1 MKRAIQLFGFSL
13 MMTILLVGC
22 GTSSDDELTGNPKN
36 PKKEYPQTPTHFTE
50 PNDTSGK
57 KTVPDSMVIDML
69 PQTRYI
75 ELTQEQKALVARSND
90 FSFNLYRAIH
100 AADNQKSNITS
111 PLSAAY
117 VLGMLND
124 GAAGNTSKEIAQVLG
139 FGNNSKQTINA
150 YCKALIEQAPI
161 ADPSVILQIANIVAA
176 DKKVTLEDAYQKDMQ
191 DYYSAEVASLDFSK
205 QSSVDYL
212 NSWCKEK
219 SGGMIPSIIDA
230 LSPDD
235 LLVLMNAVYFKATW
249 TEKFNEKDTKDED
262 FTKADGST
270 VKLPMMHRNAQIRY
284 CTNDIYTGIWLPFGS
299 GDRWSMKVLLPEE
312 GKTIDD
318 IVKSLTGDSWEMNT
332 WNHAIVDIKM
342 PRFTTK
348 SDIKLND
355 MVSKLGA
362 PSIFDPQ
369 KADFSLMSKN
379 QKQFYVSQMKQKA
392 TIEVNEEGT
401 KTSAVTV
408 ANMATMN
415 IVDGRGE
422 FHANRP
428 FVYII
433 QEWSS
438 GAIFFIGTFQG
449 S

>member
-1 MKRAIQLFGFSL
+1 MKRAIKLFGFSL
-13 MMTILLVGC
+13 MMTILFVGC
-22 GTSSDDELTGNPKN
+22 GTSSDDDLTGNPKN

-57 KTVPDSMVIDML
+57 KTGPDSMVIDML
-69 PQTRYI
+69 PKTQYI
-75 ELTQEQKALVARSND
+75 ELTQEQKALVAKSND

-111 PLSAAY
+111 PLSVAY

-124 GAAGNTSKEIAQVLG
+124 GAAGNTAKEISQVLG
-139 FGNNSKQTINA
+139 FGATKQTINE
-150 YCKALIEQAPI
+150 YCKALIDQAPI

-176 DKKVTLEDAYQKDMQ
+176 NQDVTLEKDFKNDMQ
-191 DYYSAEVASLDFSK
+191 NYYSAEVASLDFSK

-212 NSWCKEK
+212 NTWCKEK

-230 LSPDD
+230 LSPED

-249 TEKFNEKDTKDED
+249 TEKFDEKETQEEV

-270 VKLPMMHRNAQIRY
+270 IKLPMMHRNAQIRY
-284 CTNDIYTGIWLPFGS
+284 CTNEVYTGIWLPFGS

-318 IVKSLTGDSWEMNT
+318 IVKSLTGESWENNY
-332 WNHAIVDIKM
+332 WQHAIVDIKM
-342 PRFTTK
+342 PRFSTK
-348 SDIKLND
+348 SDIMLND

-369 KADFSLMSKN
+369 KADFSLISKN

-392 TIEVNEEGT
+392 AIEVNEEGT
-401 KTSAVTV
+401 KTTAVTV
-408 ANMATMN
+408 SMMTGSN
-415 IVDGRGE
+415 IVNGKGE

-428 FVYII
+428 FVYVI

-449 S
+449 N

>member
-1 MKRAIQLFGFSL
+1 MKRAIKLFGFSL
-13 MMTILLVGC
+13 MMTILFVGC
-22 GTSSDDELTGNPKN
+22 GTSSDDDLTGNPKN

-50 PNDTSGK
+50 QNDTSGK
-57 KTVPDSMVIDML
+57 KTGPDSMVIDML
-69 PQTRYI
+69 PKTQYI
-75 ELTQEQKALVARSND
+75 ELTQEQKALVAKSND

-111 PLSAAY
+111 PLSVAY

-124 GAAGNTSKEIAQVLG
+124 GAAGNTAKEISQVLG
-139 FGNNSKQTINA
+139 FGATKQTINE
-150 YCKALIEQAPI
+150 YCKALIDQAPM

-176 DKKVTLEDAYQKDMQ
+176 NQDVTLEKDFKNDMQ
-191 DYYSAEVASLDFSK
+191 NYYSTEVASLDFSK

-212 NSWCKEK
+212 NTWCKEK

-230 LSPDD
+230 LSPEN

-249 TEKFNEKDTKDED
+249 TEKFDEKDTKDED

-270 VKLPMMHRNAQIRY
+270 IKLPMMHRNAQIRY
-284 CTNDIYTGIWLPFGS
+284 CTNDVYTGIWLPFGS

-318 IVKSLTGDSWEMNT
+318 IVKSLTGESWENNL
-332 WNHAIVDIKM
+332 WQHAIVDIKM
-342 PRFTTK
+342 PRFSTK
-348 SDIKLND
+348 SDIMLND

-369 KADFSLMSKN
+369 KADFSLISKN

-392 TIEVNEEGT
+392 AIEVNEEGT
-401 KTSAVTV
+401 KTTAVTV
-408 ANMATMN
+408 SMMTGSN
-415 IVDGRGE
+415 IVNGKGE

-428 FVYII
+428 FMYVI

-449 S
+449 NQ

>member
-1 MKRAIQLFGFSL
+1 MKRAIKLFGFSL

-57 KTVPDSMVIDML
+57 KTGPDSMVIDML
-69 PQTRYI
+69 PKTQYI
-75 ELTQEQKALVARSND
+75 ELTQEQKALVAKSND

-111 PLSAAY
+111 PLSVAY

-124 GAAGNTSKEIAQVLG
+124 GAAGNTAKEISQVLG
-139 FGNNSKQTINA
+139 FGATKQAINE
-150 YCKALIEQAPI
+150 YCKALIDQAPI

-176 DKKVTLEDAYQKDMQ
+176 NQDVTLEKDFKNDMQ
-191 DYYSAEVASLDFSK
+191 NYYSAEVASLDFSK

-212 NSWCKEK
+212 NTWCKEK

-230 LSPDD
+230 LSPED

-249 TEKFNEKDTKDED
+249 TEKFDEKKTQEEV

-270 VKLPMMHRNAQIRY
+270 IKLPMMHRKAQIRY
-284 CTNDIYTGIWLPFGS
+284 CTNEVYTGIWLPFGS

-318 IVKSLTGDSWEMNT
+318 IVKSLSGETWENNY
-332 WNHAIVDIKM
+332 WRHAIVDIKM
-342 PRFTTK
+342 PRFSTK
-348 SDIKLND
+348 SDIMLND

-392 TIEVNEEGT
+392 AIEVNEEGT
-401 KTSAVTV
+401 KTTAVTV
-408 ANMATMN
+408 SMMTGSN
-415 IVDGRGE
+415 IVNGKGE

-428 FVYII
+428 FVYVI

-449 S
+449 N

>member
-1 MKRAIQLFGFSL
+1 MKRAIKLFGFSL
-13 MMTILLVGC
+13 MMTILFVGC
-22 GTSSDDELTGNPKN
+22 GTSSDDELTGNN
-36 PKKEYPQTPTHFTE
+36 
-50 PNDTSGK
+50 TSGK
-57 KTVPDSMVIDML
+57 KKGPDSMVIDML
-69 PQTRYI
+69 PKTQYI
-75 ELTQEQKALVARSND
+75 ELTQEQKALVAKSND

-100 AADNQKSNITS
+100 TADHQKSNITS
-111 PLSAAY
+111 PLSVAY

-124 GAAGNTSKEIAQVLG
+124 GANGNTAKEISQVLG
-139 FGNNSKQTINA
+139 FGATKQAINE
-150 YCKALIEQAPI
+150 YCKALIDQAPI

-176 DKKVTLEDAYQKDMQ
+176 NQDVTLEKDFKNDMQ
-191 DYYSAEVASLDFSK
+191 NYYSAEVASLDFSK

-212 NSWCKEK
+212 NTWCKEK

-230 LSPDD
+230 LSPED

-249 TEKFNEKDTKDED
+249 TEKFDEKETQEEV

-270 VKLPMMHRNAQIRY
+270 IKLPMMHRNAQIRY
-284 CTNDIYTGIWLPFGS
+284 CTNEVYTGIWLPFGS

-318 IVKSLTGDSWEMNT
+318 IVKSLTGESWENNY
-332 WNHAIVDIKM
+332 WQHAIVDIKM
-342 PRFTTK
+342 PRFSTK
-348 SDIKLND
+348 SDIMLND

-369 KADFSLMSKN
+369 KADFSLISKN

-392 TIEVNEEGT
+392 AIEVNEEGT
-401 KTSAVTV
+401 KTTAVTV
-408 ANMATMN
+408 AMMKGSN
-415 IVDGRGE
+415 IINGKGE

-428 FVYII
+428 FVYVI

-449 S
+449 N

>member
-1 MKRAIQLFGFSL
+1 MKKVLFLAGCL
-13 MMTILLVGC
+13 MMTILFVGC

-57 KTVPDSMVIDML
+57 KTGPDSMVIDML
-69 PQTRYI
+69 PKTQYI
-75 ELTQEQKALVARSND
+75 ELTQEQKALVAKSND

-111 PLSAAY
+111 PLSVAY

-124 GAAGNTSKEIAQVLG
+124 GAAGNTAKEISQVLG
-139 FGNNSKQTINA
+139 FGATKQTINE
-150 YCKALIEQAPI
+150 YCKALIDQAPM
-161 ADPSVILQIANIVAA
+161 ADPSVILQIANIIAA
-176 DKKVTLEDAYQKDMQ
+176 NQDVTLEKDFKNDMQ
-191 DYYSAEVASLDFSK
+191 NYYSAEVASLDFSK

-230 LSPDD
+230 LSPED

-249 TEKFNEKDTKDED
+249 TEKFDEKETQEEV

-270 VKLPMMHRNAQIRY
+270 IKLPMMHRNAQIRY
-284 CTNDIYTGIWLPFGS
+284 CTNDVYTGIWLPFGS

-318 IVKSLTGDSWEMNT
+318 IVRSLTGESWENNY
-332 WNHAIVDIKM
+332 WQHAIVDIKM
-342 PRFTTK
+342 PRFSTK
-348 SDIKLND
+348 SDIMLND

-369 KADFSLMSKN
+369 KADFSLISKN

-392 TIEVNEEGT
+392 AIEVNEEGT
-401 KTSAVTV
+401 KTTAVTV
-408 ANMATMN
+408 SMMTGSN
-415 IVDGRGE
+415 IVNGKGE

-428 FVYII
+428 FVYVI

-449 S
+449 N

>member
-1 MKRAIQLFGFSL
+1 MQGFRPFAGFSL
-13 MMTILLVGC
+13 MMTILFVGC

-36 PKKEYPQTPTHFTE
+36 PKKEYPQTPMHFTE

-57 KTVPDSMVIDML
+57 KTSPDSMVIDML
-69 PQTRYI
+69 PKTQYI
-75 ELTQEQKALVARSND
+75 ELTQEQKALVAKSND

-100 AADNQKSNITS
+100 AADHQKSNITS
-111 PLSAAY
+111 PLSVAY

-124 GAAGNTSKEIAQVLG
+124 GANGNTAKEISQVLG
-139 FGNNSKQTINA
+139 FGATKQAINE
-150 YCKALIEQAPI
+150 YCKALIDQAPI
-161 ADPSVILQIANIVAA
+161 ADPSVILQIANIVAGNQ
-176 DKKVTLEDAYQKDMQ
+176 DVTLEKDFKNDMQ
-191 DYYSAEVASLDFSK
+191 NYYSAEVASLDFSK

-212 NSWCKEK
+212 NTWCKEK

-230 LSPDD
+230 LSPED

-249 TEKFNEKDTKDED
+249 TEKFDEKETQEEV

-270 VKLPMMHRNAQIRY
+270 IKLPMMHRNAQIRY
-284 CTNDIYTGIWLPFGS
+284 CTNEVYTGIWLPFGS

-318 IVKSLTGDSWEMNT
+318 IVKSLTGESWENNY
-332 WNHAIVDIKM
+332 WQHAIVDIKM
-342 PRFTTK
+342 PRFSTK
-348 SDIKLND
+348 SDIMLND

-369 KADFSLMSKN
+369 KADFSLISKN

-392 TIEVNEEGT
+392 AIEVNEEGT
-401 KTSAVTV
+401 KTTAVTV
-408 ANMATMN
+408 SMMTGSN
-415 IVDGRGE
+415 IVNGKGE

-428 FVYII
+428 FVYVI

-449 S
+449 N

>member
-1 MKRAIQLFGFSL
+1 MKRAIKLFGFSL
-13 MMTILLVGC
+13 MMTILFVGC

-36 PKKEYPQTPTHFTE
+36 PKKEYPQTPMHFTE

-57 KTVPDSMVIDML
+57 KTSPDSMVIDML
-69 PQTRYI
+69 PKTQYI
-75 ELTQEQKALVARSND
+75 ELTQEQKALVAKSND

-100 AADNQKSNITS
+100 AADHQKSNITS
-111 PLSAAY
+111 PLSVAY

-124 GAAGNTSKEIAQVLG
+124 GANGNTAKEISQVLG
-139 FGNNSKQTINA
+139 FGATKQTINE
-150 YCKALIEQAPI
+150 YCKALIDQAPM

-176 DKKVTLEDAYQKDMQ
+176 NQDVTLEKDFKNDMQ
-191 DYYSAEVASLDFSK
+191 NYYSAEVASLDFSK

-212 NSWCKEK
+212 NTWCKEK

-230 LSPDD
+230 LSPED

-249 TEKFNEKDTKDED
+249 TEKFDEKETQEEV

-270 VKLPMMHRNAQIRY
+270 IKLPMMHRNAQIRY
-284 CTNDIYTGIWLPFGS
+284 CTNEVYTGIWLPFGS

-318 IVKSLTGDSWEMNT
+318 IVKSLTGESWENNY
-332 WNHAIVDIKM
+332 WQHAIVDIKM
-342 PRFTTK
+342 PRFSTK
-348 SDIKLND
+348 SDIMLND

-369 KADFSLMSKN
+369 KADFSLISKN

-392 TIEVNEEGT
+392 AIEVNEEGT
-401 KTSAVTV
+401 KTTAVTV
-408 ANMATMN
+408 SMMTGSN
-415 IVDGRGE
+415 IVNGKGE

-428 FVYII
+428 FMYVI

-449 S
+449 N

>member
-1 MKRAIQLFGFSL
+1 MKKVLFLAGCL
-13 MMTILLVGC
+13 MMTILFVGC

-57 KTVPDSMVIDML
+57 KTGPDSMVIDML
-69 PQTRYI
+69 PKTQYI
-75 ELTQEQKALVARSND
+75 ELTQEQKALVAKSND

-111 PLSAAY
+111 PLSVAY

-124 GAAGNTSKEIAQVLG
+124 GAAGNTAKEISQVLG
-139 FGNNSKQTINA
+139 FGANKQTINE
-150 YCKALIEQAPI
+150 YCKALIDQAPI
-161 ADPSVILQIANIVAA
+161 ADPSVILQIANMVAA
-176 DKKVTLEDAYQKDMQ
+176 NQDVTLEKDFKNDMQ
-191 DYYSAEVASLDFSK
+191 NYYSAEVASLDFSK

-212 NSWCKEK
+212 NTWCKEK

-230 LSPDD
+230 LSPED

-249 TEKFNEKDTKDED
+249 TEKFDEKETQEEV

-270 VKLPMMHRNAQIRY
+270 IKLPMMHRNAQIRY
-284 CTNDIYTGIWLPFGS
+284 CTNEVYTGIWLPFGS

-318 IVKSLTGDSWEMNT
+318 IVKSLTGESWENNY
-332 WNHAIVDIKM
+332 WQHAIVDIKM
-342 PRFTTK
+342 PRFSTK
-348 SDIKLND
+348 SDIMLNG

-369 KADFSLMSKN
+369 KADFSLISKN

-392 TIEVNEEGT
+392 AIEVNEEGT
-401 KTSAVTV
+401 KTTAVTV
-408 ANMATMN
+408 SMMTGSN
-415 IVDGRGE
+415 IVNGKGE

-428 FVYII
+428 FMYVI

-449 S
+449 N

>member
-1 MKRAIQLFGFSL
+1 MKRVIKLFGFSL
-13 MMTILLVGC
+13 MVTILLVGC
-22 GTSSDDELTGNPKN
+22 GTSSDDELTGNN
-36 PKKEYPQTPTHFTE
+36 
-50 PNDTSGK
+50 TSGK
-57 KTVPDSMVIDML
+57 KIGPDSMVIDML
-69 PQTRYI
+69 PKTQYI
-75 ELTQEQKALVARSND
+75 ELTQEQKALVAKSND

-111 PLSAAY
+111 PLSVAY

-124 GAAGNTSKEIAQVLG
+124 GAAGNTAKEISQVLG
-139 FGNNSKQTINA
+139 FGATKQTINE
-150 YCKALIEQAPI
+150 YCKALIDQAPM

-176 DKKVTLEDAYQKDMQ
+176 NQDVTLEKDFKNDMQ
-191 DYYSAEVASLDFSK
+191 NYYSAEVASLDFSK

-212 NSWCKEK
+212 NTWCKEK

-230 LSPDD
+230 LSPEN

-249 TEKFNEKDTKDED
+249 TEKFDEKKTQEEV

-270 VKLPMMHRNAQIRY
+270 IKLPMMHRKAQIRY
-284 CTNDIYTGIWLPFGS
+284 CTNEVYTGIWLPFGS

-318 IVKSLTGDSWEMNT
+318 IVKSLTGESWENFL
-332 WNHAIVDIKM
+332 WQHAIVDIKM
-342 PRFTTK
+342 PRFSTK
-348 SDIKLND
+348 SDIMLND

-392 TIEVNEEGT
+392 AIEVNEEGT
-401 KTSAVTV
+401 KTTAVTV
-408 ANMATMN
+408 AMMEGSN
-415 IVDGRGE
+415 IINGKGE

-428 FVYII
+428 FVYVI

-449 S
+449 N

>member
-1 MKRAIQLFGFSL
+1 MKRAIKLFGFSL
-13 MMTILLVGC
+13 MMTILFVGC

-36 PKKEYPQTPTHFTE
+36 PKKEYPQTPMHFTE

-57 KTVPDSMVIDML
+57 KTSPDSMVIDML
-69 PQTRYI
+69 PKTQYI
-75 ELTQEQKALVARSND
+75 ELTQEQKALVAKSND

-100 AADNQKSNITS
+100 AADHQKSNITS
-111 PLSAAY
+111 PLSVAY

-124 GAAGNTSKEIAQVLG
+124 GANGNTAKEISQVLG
-139 FGNNSKQTINA
+139 FGATKQAINE
-150 YCKALIEQAPI
+150 YCKALIDQAPI

-176 DKKVTLEDAYQKDMQ
+176 NQDVTLEKDFKNDMQ
-191 DYYSAEVASLDFSK
+191 NYYSAEVASLDFSK

-212 NSWCKEK
+212 NTWCKEK

-230 LSPDD
+230 LSPED

-249 TEKFNEKDTKDED
+249 TEKFDEKETQEEV

-270 VKLPMMHRNAQIRY
+270 IKLPMMHRNAQIRY
-284 CTNDIYTGIWLPFGS
+284 CTNEVYTGIWLPFGS

-318 IVKSLTGDSWEMNT
+318 IVKSLTGESWENNY
-332 WNHAIVDIKM
+332 WQHAIVDIKM
-342 PRFTTK
+342 PRFSTK
-348 SDIKLND
+348 SDIMLND

-369 KADFSLMSKN
+369 KADFSLISKN

-392 TIEVNEEGT
+392 AIEVNEEGT
-401 KTSAVTV
+401 KTTAVTV
-408 ANMATMN
+408 AMMKGSN
-415 IVDGRGE
+415 IINGKGE

-428 FVYII
+428 CMYVI

-449 S
+449 N

>member
-1 MKRAIQLFGFSL
+1 MKRAIKLFGFSL

-22 GTSSDDELTGNPKN
+22 GTSSDDELTGIQRILKRVSPNS
-36 PKKEYPQTPTHFTE
+36 YHYRQ
-50 PNDTSGK
+50 NDTSGK
-57 KTVPDSMVIDML
+57 EKGPDSMVIDML
-69 PQTRYI
+69 PKTQYI
-75 ELTQEQKALVARSND
+75 ELTQEQKALVAKSND

-111 PLSAAY
+111 PLSVAY

-124 GAAGNTSKEIAQVLG
+124 GAAGNTAKEISQVLG
-139 FGNNSKQTINA
+139 FGATKQTINE
-150 YCKALIEQAPI
+150 YCKALIDQAPI

-176 DKKVTLEDAYQKDMQ
+176 NQDVTLEKDFKNDMQ
-191 DYYSAEVASLDFSK
+191 NYYSAEVASLDFSK

-212 NSWCKEK
+212 NTWCKEK

-230 LSPDD
+230 LSPEN
-235 LLVLMNAVYFKATW
+235 LLILMNAVYFKATW
-249 TEKFNEKDTKDED
+249 TEKFDEKETKDED

-270 VKLPMMHRNAQIRY
+270 IKLPMMHRNAQIRY
-284 CTNDIYTGIWLPFGS
+284 CTNDVYTGIWLPFGS

-318 IVKSLTGDSWEMNT
+318 IVKSLTGESWENNY
-332 WNHAIVDIKM
+332 WQHAIVDIKM
-342 PRFTTK
+342 PRFSTK

-392 TIEVNEEGT
+392 AIEVNEEGT
-401 KTSAVTV
+401 KTTAVTV
-408 ANMATMN
+408 AMMEGSN
-415 IVDGRGE
+415 IINGKGE

-428 FVYII
+428 FVYVI

-449 S
+449 N

>member
-1 MKRAIQLFGFSL
+1 MKRAIKLFGFSL
-13 MMTILLVGC
+13 MMTILFVGC

-36 PKKEYPQTPTHFTE
+36 PKKEYPQTPMHFTE

-57 KTVPDSMVIDML
+57 KTSPDSMVIDML
-69 PQTRYI
+69 PKTQYI
-75 ELTQEQKALVARSND
+75 ELTQEQKALVAKSND

-100 AADNQKSNITS
+100 AADHQKSNITS
-111 PLSAAY
+111 PLSVAY

-124 GAAGNTSKEIAQVLG
+124 GANGNTAKEISQVLG
-139 FGNNSKQTINA
+139 FGATKQAINE
-150 YCKALIEQAPI
+150 YCKALIDQAPI

-176 DKKVTLEDAYQKDMQ
+176 NQDVTLEKDFKNDMQ
-191 DYYSAEVASLDFSK
+191 NYYSAEVASLDFSK

-212 NSWCKEK
+212 NTWCKEK

-230 LSPDD
+230 LSPED

-249 TEKFNEKDTKDED
+249 TEKFDEKETQEEV

-270 VKLPMMHRNAQIRY
+270 IKLPMMHRNAQIRY
-284 CTNDIYTGIWLPFGS
+284 CTNEVYTGIWLPFGS

-318 IVKSLTGDSWEMNT
+318 IVKSLTGESWENNY
-332 WNHAIVDIKM
+332 WQHAIVDIKM
-342 PRFTTK
+342 PRFSTK
-348 SDIKLND
+348 SDIMLND

-369 KADFSLMSKN
+369 KADFSLISKN

-392 TIEVNEEGT
+392 AIEVNEEGT
-401 KTSAVTV
+401 KTTAVTV
-408 ANMATMN
+408 ARMEGSN
-415 IVDGRGE
+415 IINGKGE

-428 FVYII
+428 FMYVI

-449 S
+449 N

>member
-1 MKRAIQLFGFSL
+1 MKRAIKLFGFSL
-13 MMTILLVGC
+13 MMTILFVGC
-22 GTSSDDELTGNPKN
+22 GTSSDDELTGNN
-36 PKKEYPQTPTHFTE
+36 
-50 PNDTSGK
+50 TSGK
-57 KTVPDSMVIDML
+57 KTGPDSMVIDML
-69 PQTRYI
+69 PKTQYI
-75 ELTQEQKALVARSND
+75 ELTQEQKALVAKSND

-100 AADNQKSNITS
+100 ATDNQKSNITS
-111 PLSAAY
+111 PLSVAY

-124 GAAGNTSKEIAQVLG
+124 GANGNTAKEISQVLG
-139 FGNNSKQTINA
+139 FGATKQTINE
-150 YCKALIEQAPI
+150 YCKALIDQAPM

-176 DKKVTLEDAYQKDMQ
+176 NQDVTLEKDFKNDMQ
-191 DYYSAEVASLDFSK
+191 NYYSAEVASLDFSK

-212 NSWCKEK
+212 NTWCKEK

-230 LSPDD
+230 LSPEN

-249 TEKFNEKDTKDED
+249 TEKFDEKKTQEEV

-270 VKLPMMHRNAQIRY
+270 IKLPMMHRKAQIRY
-284 CTNDIYTGIWLPFGS
+284 CTNEVYTGIWLPFGS

-318 IVKSLTGDSWEMNT
+318 IVKSLTGDSWENNY
-332 WNHAIVDIKM
+332 WQHAIVDIKM
-342 PRFTTK
+342 PRFSTK
-348 SDIKLND
+348 SDIMLND
-355 MVSKLGA
+355 MVSKLGV

-369 KADFSLMSKN
+369 KADFSLISKN

-392 TIEVNEEGT
+392 AIEVNEEGT
-401 KTSAVTV
+401 KTTAVTV
-408 ANMATMN
+408 AMMEGSN
-415 IVDGRGE
+415 IINGKGE

-428 FVYII
+428 FMYVI

-449 S
+449 N

>member
-1 MKRAIQLFGFSL
+1 MKRAIKLFGFSL
-13 MMTILLVGC
+13 MMTILFVGC

-36 PKKEYPQTPTHFTE
+36 PKKEYPQTPMHFTE

-57 KTVPDSMVIDML
+57 KTSPDSMVIDML
-69 PQTRYI
+69 PKTQYI
-75 ELTQEQKALVARSND
+75 ELTQEQKALVAKSND

-100 AADNQKSNITS
+100 AADHQKSNITS
-111 PLSAAY
+111 PLSVAY

-124 GAAGNTSKEIAQVLG
+124 GANGNTAKEISQVLG
-139 FGNNSKQTINA
+139 FGATKQAINE
-150 YCKALIEQAPI
+150 YCKALIDQAPI

-176 DKKVTLEDAYQKDMQ
+176 NQDVTLEKDFKNDMQ
-191 DYYSAEVASLDFSK
+191 NYYSAEVASLDFSK

-212 NSWCKEK
+212 NTWCKEK

-230 LSPDD
+230 LSPED

-249 TEKFNEKDTKDED
+249 TEKFDEKETQEEV

-270 VKLPMMHRNAQIRY
+270 IKLPMMHRNAQIRY
-284 CTNDIYTGIWLPFGS
+284 CTNEVYTGIWLPFGS

-318 IVKSLTGDSWEMNT
+318 IVKSLTGESWENNY
-332 WNHAIVDIKM
+332 WQHAIVDIKM
-342 PRFTTK
+342 PRFSTK
-348 SDIKLND
+348 SDIMLND
-355 MVSKLGA
+355 MVSKLGV

-392 TIEVNEEGT
+392 AIEVNEEGT
-401 KTSAVTV
+401 KTTAVTV
-408 ANMATMN
+408 SMMTGSN
-415 IVDGRGE
+415 IVNGKGE

-428 FVYII
+428 FVYVI

-449 S
+449 N

>member
-1 MKRAIQLFGFSL
+1 MKRAIKLFGFSL
-13 MMTILLVGC
+13 MMTILFVGC
-22 GTSSDDELTGNPKN
+22 GTSSDDDLTGNPKN

-50 PNDTSGK
+50 QNDTSGK
-57 KTVPDSMVIDML
+57 KTGPDSMVIDML
-69 PQTRYI
+69 PKTQYI
-75 ELTQEQKALVARSND
+75 ELTQEQKALVAKSND

-111 PLSAAY
+111 PLSVAY

-124 GAAGNTSKEIAQVLG
+124 GAAGNTAKEISQVLG
-139 FGNNSKQTINA
+139 FGANKQTINE
-150 YCKALIEQAPI
+150 YCKALIDQAPI

-176 DKKVTLEDAYQKDMQ
+176 NQDVTLEKDFKNDMQ
-191 DYYSAEVASLDFSK
+191 NYYSAEVASLDFSK

-212 NSWCKEK
+212 NTWCKEK

-230 LSPDD
+230 LSPEN

-249 TEKFNEKDTKDED
+249 TEKFDEKDTKDED

-270 VKLPMMHRNAQIRY
+270 IKLPMMHRNAQIRY
-284 CTNDIYTGIWLPFGS
+284 CTNDVYTGIWLPFGS

-318 IVKSLTGDSWEMNT
+318 IVKSLTGESWENNL
-332 WNHAIVDIKM
+332 WQHAIVDIKM
-342 PRFTTK
+342 PRFSTK
-348 SDIKLND
+348 SDIMLND

-392 TIEVNEEGT
+392 AIEVNEEGT
-401 KTSAVTV
+401 KTTAVTV
-408 ANMATMN
+408 SMMTGSN
-415 IVDGRGE
+415 IVNGKGE

-428 FVYII
+428 FMYVI

-449 S
+449 N